1 MKQVASEN
9 ETIEVNDLIA
19 FISDDKNAEVK
30 YEKKKATKQPAN
42 NKSPEAAVKKA
53 SKNTHSG
60 EVVDHNFDS
69 VKSSPLVRKLAIEHN
84 IDLKRVRG
92 TGLNHRITKKDVL
105 NYLEYGSDEV
115 IVEKIISAPK
125 GSEAVRTPT
134 VTKDGKEFLE
144 GVEVTR
150 EAMNRIRQLTAD
162 HMLDSV
168 RIAPHVTT
176 TSSLHG

>member
-1 MKQVASEN
+1 MANNVEVLLPLMGEGVNEASVTSWLVKEGEFIEEGAPLVQVSTDKVDTEIPAPASGYLVKQVASEN

-19 FISDDKNAEVK
+19 FLSDDKNAEVK

-53 SKNTHSG
+53 PKNTHSG

-92 TGLNHRITKKDVL
+92 TGLNHRITKKRC
-105 NYLEYGSDEV
+105 S
-115 IVEKIISAPK
+115 
-125 GSEAVRTPT
+125 
-134 VTKDGKEFLE
+134 
-144 GVEVTR
+144 
-150 EAMNRIRQLTAD
+150 QLSRVW
-162 HMLDSV
+162 L
-168 RIAPHVTT
+168 R
-176 TSSLHG
+176 